1 MSLPSVQRI
10 QRTMRID
17 SSVQVLDEQLLQSLK
32 LYLQALEKVEG
43 SASQDKGEGQ
53 TMSDEKPDR
62 LKAHAKLLG
71 RRAARN
77 CIEVCEKGRCLQLWE
92 VLADF
97 IFAITK

>member
-1 MSLPSVQRI
+1 
-10 QRTMRID
+10 
-17 SSVQVLDEQLLQSLK
+17 
-32 LYLQALEKVEG
+32 
-43 SASQDKGEGQ
+43 
-53 TMSDEKPDR
+53 MSDEKPDR

-97 IFAITK
+97 VFAITKQKVEAI